1 MTRDESPRPGRGLGH
16 DETWRLLPW
25 YVNGTLEGD
34 ELAAAEAHVASCAI
48 CRREAS
54 TWSAFAELLQEEDEL
69 TPSASEGYERLRRR
83 LALPREPGPSGSRH
97 ASAGREGNR
106 GPTAG
111 LRTGLRRIARPFRQA
126 PAVIRWT
133 LAAQLA
139 ALAVLGLLL
148 ARPAAPPAQ
157 APPGEDPAAQAR
169 FRTLTSDSTRA
180 EADAPELRVVFDE
193 STREREI
200 RGALI
205 SVGGTIVD
213 GPSPDGVYNV
223 SLGGSAETDPVGSS
237 PEAVTDRRARAAADA
252 LRALPKVRFAE
263 PVRAP

>member
-1 MTRDESPRPGRGLGH
+1 MTRDESPRHGRGLGH

-34 ELAAAEAHVASCAI
+34 ELAATEAHVASCAI

-69 TPSASEGYERLRRR
+69 TPSASEGYERLRHR
-83 LALPREPGPSGSRH
+83 LEDGREPGPAGRH
-97 ASAGREGNR
+97 APAGRTGDR
-106 GPTAG
+106 AATAG
-111 LRTGLRRIARPFRQA
+111 WSTAFRRIARPFRET

-148 ARPAAPPAQ
+148 ARPVAPPAG
-157 APPGEDPAAQAR
+157 APTEEDRAAPTR
-169 FRTLTSDSTRA
+169 FRTLSSDPARPA
-180 EADAPELRVVFDE
+180 ADAPELRVVFDE

-205 SVGGTIVD
+205 SIGGTIVG
-213 GPSPDGVYNV
+213 GPSPDGVYTV
-223 SLGGSAETDPVGSS
+223 TLGGPAETGPAETS
-237 PEAVTDRRARAAADA
+237 PDAAADRRARAAADA

-263 PVRAP
+263 PVREP